1 MLKARPSITR
11 ERTRPVYGHQVQWQT
26 RTIVFKGLKTVDT
39 DNYLLTLLDKITYL
53 TIQFALHKEAVIKF
67 LAEIGE
73 N

>member
-1 MLKARPSITR
+1 M
-11 ERTRPVYGHQVQWQT
+11 QT